1 MLTSLR
7 ASIAALPLLVAVGCN
22 PVTHVDDRQVDGHA
36 KPHSHKPVRKRA
48 CIEELTA
55 SADPRLHALLR
66 SLCAEWVQLEIPGI
80 ALAVVSADP
89 NVAPFHIELGVRCF
103 GQQAPVEA
111 STLFRLGSI
120 SKTITA
126 ALALGLVE
134 EREDLQRTSD
144 ATLIEG
150 FVSQAG
156 LAPPQLGALLRH
168 TSGLGEIDPAKLVD
182 LEGAWLPA
190 LAQSPAAGSP
200 DQHNY
205 SNAGYSVVGAM
216 LEAVTG
222 RSFATLVDE
231 RIAKPLGLRS
241 LTAETG
247 SPAAQAAACGHL
259 ALDRDR
265 HPILV
270 TEDLDFIPGDPR
282 WMTPAG
288 GLLSSATDLAQFALA
303 LGGPRLPGSVGM
315 LERGDL
321 LPPERVHSG
330 HRDERY
336 GQGLRSWALEGEIRA
351 FAHSGNNGDF
361 AAELLLV
368 PERRAIVILSNR
380 GVELPATL
388 AAAEA
393 LLREPIGSF

>member
-1 MLTSLR
+1 MVASVR
-7 ASIAALPLLVAVGCN
+7 GSIAALTLLVVAGCN
-22 PVTHVDDRQVDGHA
+22 PTTHVDDRQVDGHA

-55 SADPRLHALLR
+55 NADPRLHALLR
-66 SLCAEWVQLEIPGI
+66 SLCAEWVQLEIPGV

-89 NVAPFHIELGVRCF
+89 NVAPVHIELGVRCF
-103 GQQAPVEA
+103 GDEASIEA
-111 STLFRLGSI
+111 STPFRLGSI

-134 EREDLQRTSD
+134 EREDLQLTSD
-144 ATLIEG
+144 AALIAG

-156 LAPPQLGALLRH
+156 LPPPQLGALLRH
-168 TSGLGEIDPAKLVD
+168 SSGLGEIEPAKLVD
-182 LEGAWLPA
+182 LDGAWLPA
-190 LAQSPAAGSP
+190 LAQSPAAGSA
-200 DQHNY
+200 DEHHY

-222 RSFATLVDE
+222 QPFATLIDE
-231 RIAKPLGLRS
+231 RIAKPLGLRT

-259 ALDRDR
+259 AHDRDR
-265 HPILV
+265 HPIRV
-270 TEDLDFIPGDPR
+270 TEDLDFMPGDPR

-303 LGGPRLPGSVGM
+303 LGSPRLPGSVGM

-336 GQGLRSWALEGEIRA
+336 GQGLRSWALEGEVRA
-351 FAHSGNNGDF
+351 FAHSGNNGGF

-368 PERRAIVILSNR
+368 PGRRAIVLLANR
-380 GVELPATL
+380 GLEMPATL

-393 LLREPIGSF
+393 LLREPSGSF